1 LVYACMLVRTK
12 GGTFKEVLSEIE
24 KLRETQRAYSAL
36 GRWDIVV
43 LFRVSDL
50 EQLASLVEKVNQLAP
65 VRDSETLI
73 EIVRES

>member
-1 LVYACMLVRTK
+1 MLVRTK

>member
-1 LVYACMLVRTK
+1 MVYACMLIRTK
-12 GGTFKEVLSEIE
+12 GGSFKEVLSEIE
-24 KLRETQRAYSAL
+24 KLKETQRAYSAL

-43 LFRVSDL
+43 LFRVSGL

-73 EIVRES
+73 EIVREG

>member
-1 LVYACMLVRTK
+1 MVYACMLVRTK
-12 GGTFKEVLSEIE
+12 GGSFKEVLSEIE
-24 KLRETQRAYSAL
+24 KLEETQKAYSAL

-43 LFRVSDL
+43 LFRVSGL

-73 EIVRES
+73 EIVREG